1 LTELARTAY
10 KEHLA
15 NARWVFLQEGHI
27 GMDSSTTRNEL
38 ATTGMSDSLTQRI
51 ITTVAEEKGQSIDEL
66 EPLYNA
72 INPEALESLFASRV
86 DGSSRPDGEVS
97 FQYAGYWVTVSSE
110 GAVEI
115 KTDDR

>member
-1 LTELARTAY
+1 M
-10 KEHLA
+10 
-15 NARWVFLQEGHI
+15 FLQEGHK
-27 GMDSSTTRNEL
+27 GMNSPTMGSRQITI
-38 ATTGMSDSLTQRI
+38 GMSDSLTERI
-51 ITTVAEEKGQSIDEL
+51 ITTVAEIDGQSVDEL

-72 INPEALESLFASRV
+72 INPEALESLFASRA

>member
-1 LTELARTAY
+1 MNSPTMGSRQIT
-10 KEHLA
+10 
-15 NARWVFLQEGHI
+15 I
-27 GMDSSTTRNEL
+27 
-38 ATTGMSDSLTQRI
+38 GMSDSLTERI
-51 ITTVAEEKGQSIDEL
+51 ITTVAEIDGQSVDEL

-72 INPEALESLFASRV
+72 INPEALESLFASRA